1 MDKDLFLQHIRDQF
15 EETDPALITFDTIF
29 KQLEEWSSMHAL
41 LLIALIDAE
50 YNVPFTGEDLQK
62 CLTVEDLYNTIK
74 SRVG

>member
-1 MDKDLFLQHIRDQF
+1 MEKDIFLQQIRDQF
-15 EETDPALITFDTIF
+15 EETDSALITFDTFF

-50 YNVPFTGEDLQK
+50 YNVPVTGEDLQK
-62 CLTVEDLYNTIK
+62 CLTVEDLYNTVK